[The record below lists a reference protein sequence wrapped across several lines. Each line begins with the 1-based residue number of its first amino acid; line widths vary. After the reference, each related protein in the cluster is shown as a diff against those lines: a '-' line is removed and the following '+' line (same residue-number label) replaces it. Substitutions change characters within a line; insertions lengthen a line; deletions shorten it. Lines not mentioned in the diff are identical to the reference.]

1 MYNENNSQS
10 FIVMRNCVTELYS
23 MDTVASYQHAFVYIR
38 QLAIHVRNAMTSMTE
53 TEYAHLIVLSVAST
67 PCTTG
72 SSSTASACGPTW
84 FASPR

>member
-53 TEYAHLIVLSVAST
+53 TEYEHFTVLSVAST

>member
-23 MDTVASYQHAFVYIR
+23 MDTVSSYQHAFVYIR

-53 TEYAHLIVLSVAST
+53 AE
-67 PCTTG
+67 
-72 SSSTASACGPTW
+72 
-84 FASPR
+84 